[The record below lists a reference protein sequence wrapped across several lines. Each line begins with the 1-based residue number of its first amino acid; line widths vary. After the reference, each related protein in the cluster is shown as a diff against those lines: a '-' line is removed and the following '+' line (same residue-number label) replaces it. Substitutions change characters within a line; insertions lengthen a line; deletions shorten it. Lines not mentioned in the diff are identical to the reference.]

1 MTEVEGLQ
9 TEQESREDR
18 FRILVCIDGSDESFQ
33 TLRYAAKLGSGVDG
47 DIVLLFVRPIDQG
60 LRSGGLNVRVARENM
75 LDWGLELPGTK
86 YLKKGYDILLE
97 MGIADESWR
106 QHTYHSG
113 VEGDPLGDH
122 KIEYINDDGKVIV
135 LKHKVASDIAT
146 GILEQW
152 ELGPYDIIILGA
164 SGRWRGMAKSF
175 WDPAVAEKVAIH
187 APCSVLV
194 ARGIDVGHGHLI
206 CTDGSEKA
214 LDTVRKDAYLAS
226 RCECPVSLISV
237 ALDMEGQDEAIANVE
252 AARKELA
259 GMGIEVENTLTP
271 VGNPVDEIVEAG
283 PDYSVIV
290 VSDSSKKGL
299 TRFFMGSVAFKV
311 LQEAFTSVMVVR

>member
-1 MTEVEGLQ
+1 MTDINEPM

-18 FRILVCIDGSDESFQ
+18 FRILVCIDGSDESYQ
-33 TLRYAAKLGSGVDG
+33 SMRYAAKLGSGVDA
-47 DIVLLFVRPIDQG
+47 DIVLLYVRPIDQG
-60 LRSGGLNVRVARENM
+60 LRSGGLQVRVARENM
-75 LDWGLELPGTK
+75 LDWGLELPGIK
-86 YLKKGYDILLE
+86 YLKKGYDILKG

-106 QHTYHSG
+106 EHLYHSG
-113 VEGDPLGDH
+113 VEGDPLGDN

-135 LKHKVASDIAT
+135 LKLKVANDIAT

-164 SGRWRGMAKSF
+164 SGRARGMVKSM

-194 ARGIDVGHGHLI
+194 SRGIDVGHGHLI

-237 ALDMEGQDEAIANVE
+237 ALDVESEAAAKANVE
-252 AARKELA
+252 TARKELY
-259 GMGIEVENTLTP
+259 GMGIEVENTLTC

-299 TRFFMGSVAFKV
+299 KRFFMGSVAFKV